1 MDEDKNILYIISSKY
16 VSIESRN
23 ISITINNIP
32 VNKIKID
39 ILSLIFNNSAT
50 FRVRYITNYI

>member
-39 ILSLIFNNSAT
+39 IL
-50 FRVRYITNYI
+50 